1 MHDQRAEAK
10 RQIQDRI
17 DFYKTVQLAKTE
29 DTYLEA
35 RVKSAFIAPF
45 LNALGWKPDSNEVYP
60 EYPVGRDKV
69 DYALQAGGVG
79 EEPKIFVE
87 AKKFVLP
94 EGLDSKE
101 RDPYTGE
108 DITFPEKAIQ
118 YAWRKNVEWVILTNF
133 KELRI
138 YNIKRSKIPRKAEW
152 LRTTYDKYLDKE
164 TFETIWAFSREGAA
178 SGLLDAFEIRGK
190 RKPVDR
196 QFLEDLVKCRLLLI
210 GDIRRLNKELKPELL
225 KECVQRIL
233 DRLVIMRAAEDLGV
247 EKMDR
252 LRMEILKPKE
262 GWDKLNQWLFKN
274 FNERFNSKIFD
285 THPCDNLKIDD
296 EIIQKVVDILYN
308 GTGESSGYRFDQIRA
323 DVLGSM
329 YEDYIGYILKEEG
342 EIYKLKKE
350 MKKRK
355 AKGIYY
361 TPTYVVEYIVE
372 NTLGTLLKDMSPSEV
387 KNIHILDP
395 ACGSGSFL
403 TKAQDVLRRYY
414 ESTMKQLKKKE
425 GGRIDLYISEDY
437 ASLSK
442 DILTKNIYGVDLD
455 SQAAEIASVNLS
467 LKVLAEMKKEMKL
480 PEVMGENIKVGN
492 SLISNHRQD
501 LKKYF
506 EHPAA
511 MKPFN
516 WDEEF
521 LHVFDQGGFD
531 VVIGNPPYVRQESIT
546 EIKPYLEANYETFR
560 STADLFVYFIER
572 SLKLLKPGGYFG
584 FIVSS
589 QFTRSKYG
597 DRLRDFLKRFTIE
610 KFVYFGDLPVFGD
623 ATTYPCIIIIKKQ
636 NPPENHK
643 IKYLRVESLK
653 FASLDDYFSKNS
665 YLVEQKNLSAE
676 GWEFICHDVTSIL
689 NKIKRAGKP
698 LEEMK
703 GIKIYRGVLTGLNK
717 AFIIDEAK
725 YNELV
730 KKDPRSSEIIKP
742 FISGRDMMRYSI
754 LNPKLYLIFTKH
766 GINIDEYPAVKG
778 HLLQFKKEL
787 TPKKPGKKIGRKPGD
802 YKWYEIQDVIDY
814 YKEFEKP
821 KIIFRGLS
829 IKGEFP
835 YAKEPL
841 YVNAPASIISNGSPY
856 LSAILHSK
864 LIWFV
869 IINTCPLI
877 SGEFRRLYNYKIEKL
892 PIVITD
898 KENYEK
904 LSNLAN
910 EMSTLSKGYYSTLDT
925 FHKILDNIKD
935 SKTKLKPFGKYYFK
949 EGSAYGIDL
958 AKTKK
963 LIDADL
969 GGKVTAIEV
978 EDEGESLVLNAK
990 YGDKEDFV
998 SVIRIHIKDN
1008 ELRKFFYY
1016 TMKIYLMEKIRTKNW
1031 GEGKIVDVVL
1041 NALEIPRF
1049 ETNIEMDKGRIR
1061 KLMSEFFK
1069 SSPIKDKS
1077 LSEVGKEI
1085 QRTDSLIDQKV
1096 YGLYGITE
1104 SEIKIIEESLQ

>member
-1 MHDQRAEAK
+1 MRDLKAEAR
-10 RQIQDRI
+10 RQIKDRI
-17 DFYKTVQLAKTE
+17 DFYENGVKVAKTE
-29 DTYLEA
+29 GKYSEA
-35 RVKSAFIAPF
+35 DVETKFIDPF
-45 LNALGWKPDSNEVYP
+45 LKALGWDPSSNEVKKRYP
-60 EYPVGRDKV
+60 IGRKIV
-69 DYALQAGGVG
+69 DYALQIGDVG
-79 EEPKIFVE
+79 REPNVLVE
-87 AKKFVLP
+87 VKSLVQD
-94 EGLDSKE
+94 LDGKE
-101 RDPYTGE
+101 WDE
-108 DITFPEKAIQ
+108 DIQDYITYPEKVVG
-118 YAWRKNVEWVILTNF
+118 YAWRSRVNWAILTNF
-133 KELRI
+133 KELRV
-138 YNIKRSKIPRKAEW
+138 YNVGWSKIPEKALW
-152 LRTTYDKYLDKE
+152 FSSTYDKFLDDK
-164 TFETIWAFSREGAA
+164 TFERIWAISREGVAT
-178 SGLLDAFEIRGK
+178 GILDTYDTKTK

-196 QFLEDLVKCRLLLI
+196 QFLEDLVKCRRFLI
-210 GDIRRLNKELKPELL
+210 DNIRRRNKKLKPELL
-225 KECVQRIL
+225 KECTQRIL
-233 DRLVIMRAAEDLGV
+233 DRLVIMRAAEDLRV
-247 EKMDR
+247 EKADL
-252 LRMEILKPKE
+252 LRREIVKE
-262 GWDKLNQWLFKN
+262 KGGWDKLKQWLFRN
-274 FNERFNSKIFD
+274 FDKRFNSRIFAK
-285 THPCDNLKIDD
+285 HPCDDLEIDD
-296 EIIQKVVDILYN
+296 EVIQTVVDILYN
-308 GTGESSGYRFDQIRA
+308 GTGESSGYRFDEIHA
-323 DVLGSM
+323 DMLGAM

-342 EIYKLKKE
+342 EIYKLEKKME
-350 MKKRK
+350 KRK
-355 AKGIYY
+355 AGGIYY
-361 TPTYVVEYIVE
+361 TPTYVVEFIVE
-372 NTLGTLLKDMSPSEV
+372 NTLGTLLKDMRPSEV

-403 TKAQDVLRRYY
+403 TKAQDVLKRYY
-414 ESTMKQLKKKE
+414 DSTMEQLKKKE
-425 GGRIDLYISEDY
+425 GEKIDLYISKDY

-442 DILTKNIYGVDLD
+442 DILTENIYGVDLD

-467 LKVLAEMKKEMKL
+467 LKVLADMKKEMKL

-643 IKYLRVESLK
+643 IEYLRVESLK

-703 GIKIYRGVLTGLNK
+703 GIKLYRGVLTGLNK

-730 KKDPRSSEIIKP
+730 KKDPRSSGIIKP

-787 TPKKPGKKIGRKPGD
+787 TPKKPGEKIGRKPGD

-963 LIDADL
+963 LIDTNL

-1016 TMKIYLMEKIRTKNW
+1016 TMKIYLMEKVKTRMW
-1031 GEGKIVDVVL
+1031 GEGKIIDVVL

-1096 YGLYGITE
+1096 YGLYGITD
-1104 SEIKIIEESLQ
+1104 SEKKIIEESLQ